1 MQLPALQAAAEA
13 AAEMLASISSKNN
26 TASTSPNTLSS
37 AWLSLDKQ
45 NQVSQLVSNLGG
57 QAVWRQLDASHLS
70 TLTLPLIVLQSAEFA
85 KENQAVSDTIIMLD
99 DYQSGR
105 WLGKSYPSLNAVSL
119 SLNEIT
125 QLEINHAL
133 IISKPAKADTRGNY
147 LAPATVKHWFWA
159 EIWRHKAV
167 LLSSTLFSIAINVLT
182 LATTLF
188 TMSVYDRVIPNQAYV
203 TLWSLAAGVTI
214 AVILEQIAK
223 HIRAHALDTMGQQI
237 DIILS
242 QRLFL
247 TAMRRNLE
255 AKQNAVGTTVSM
267 LREFDAV
274 RDFVASATLS
284 LVADLPFVILFL
296 FIISLI
302 AGALVW
308 VPLVAVFLVLAVCLL
323 AQIPL
328 AKLSQESL
336 RESATRLGITVE
348 ALENIETLRA
358 HDAEHFMQAK
368 FNRVSQIAAQIGL
381 RMRSLNHH
389 MTSVSALIQQL
400 STVAVIIWGCY
411 LIGANLLTTGALFA
425 AVILSGRVI
434 APLHAIGALAMRLQ
448 HTRSALKSL
457 NTLMITPENATTQG
471 ITKLNWGQSLSM
483 QTVSFSYPSEHATAM
498 PAVLKGITLD
508 IKAGE
513 VIGVLGR
520 VGCGKTTL
528 LKLLAGLYTPASG
541 QVRLDDVALPH
552 IDEHQ
557 LRQTLTYVPQEVH
570 LFIGTLRDN
579 LLLGAQGVSDETILN
594 LAQSFALM
602 PLISQHPMGLD
613 MPVAEGGANFSIGQR
628 GLISLVRALLRMPRF
643 LLLDEPSAA
652 MDLPLEQAI
661 LITLK
666 QFAAQSGMCL
676 IIVTHRPAVVD
687 IVDRLIVIDHAEIV
701 ADGEKS
707 AVLKMLEP
715 ITAPVS
721 TKQAQATTAI
731 NDTKASQ
738 SATATV

>member
-1 MQLPALQAAAEA
+1 MGKLVVQGSASAPTLQSAAEA
-13 AAEMLASISSKNN
+13 VAG
-26 TASTSPNTLSS
+26 
-37 AWLSLDKQ
+37 WLSLARLEPTNNIDWLNSAQQDKTR
-45 NQVSQLVSNLGG
+45 QLVADLG
-57 QAVWRQLDASHLS
+57 ADSSWRQLDANQLP
-70 TLTLPLIVLQSAEFA
+70 TLTMPLVLVLASNSTSPA
-85 KENQAVSDTIIMLD
+85 KNNIADTVISIH
-99 DYQSGR
+99 DYQNSH
-105 WLGKSYPSLNAVSL
+105 WLGKSYPSLNPVSL
-119 SLNEIT
+119 SLSQLT
-125 QLEINHAL
+125 QLSISHVL
-133 IISKPAKADTRGNY
+133 IISKPAPADIRGNHV
-147 LAPATVKHWFWA
+147 APAPPKHWFWA

-214 AVILEQIAK
+214 AVILEQVAK
-223 HIRAHALDTMGQQI
+223 HIRAHALDAMGQQI

-274 RDFVASATLS
+274 REFVASATLS

-296 FIISLI
+296 FIISFI

-336 RESATRLGITVE
+336 RESATRQGITVE

-368 FNRVSQIAAQIGL
+368 FNRVSQLAAQIGL

-389 MTSVSALIQQL
+389 MTSASTLIQQL
-400 STVAVIIWGCY
+400 STIAVIIWGCY
-411 LIGANLLTTGALFA
+411 LIGANALTTGALFA

-457 NTLMITPENATTQG
+457 NSLMQTPQSAHTQN
-471 ITKLNWGQSLSM
+471 ITKLHWGQTLTM
-483 QTVSFSYPSEHATAM
+483 QTVTFGYPSEYSATL
-498 PAVLKGITLD
+498 PVVLKAVNLQ
-508 IKAGE
+508 IKVGE
-513 VIGVLGR
+513 TIGVLGR

-528 LKLLAGLYTPASG
+528 LKLLAGLYTPNSG
-541 QVRLDDVALPH
+541 QIRLDDVALPH
-552 IDEHQ
+552 INEQQ
-557 LRQTLTYVPQEVH
+557 LRQTITYVPQEVH

-594 LAQSFALM
+594 VAQKFALM

-661 LITLK
+661 LSALK
-666 QFAAQSGMCL
+666 QFAAQTGMCL

-687 IVDRLIVIDHAEIV
+687 IADRLIVIDHAEIV
-701 ADGEKS
+701 ADGEK
-707 AVLKMLEP
+707 ATVLKMLEP
-715 ITAPVS
+715 TPPAQP
-721 TKQAQATTAI
+721 QAQEATTK
-731 NDTKASQ
+731 TVQQ
-738 SATATV
+738 SAQDMAATV

>member
-1 MQLPALQAAAEA
+1 MQPIVLPLVAKAAAQR
-13 AAEMLASISSKNN
+13 LADTHHALLSKA
-26 TASTSPNTLSS
+26 TSTT
-37 AWLSLDKQ
+37 WLTIDQQ
-45 NQVSQLVSNLGG
+45 NITSQLVADLG
-57 QAVWRQLDASHLS
+57 AEAIWRQLDADQLP
-70 TLTLPLIVLQSAEFA
+70 TLNLPLVLVTSPETVQTMPH
-85 KENQAVSDTIIMLD
+85 NNVILLLD
-99 DYQSGR
+99 DYQNGS
-105 WLGKSYPSLNAVSL
+105 WLGKSYPSLSDVSL
-119 SLNEIT
+119 SLDQLT
-125 QLEINHAL
+125 QLTISHVL
-133 IISKPAKADTRGNY
+133 IISKLAAADTRGNH
-147 LAPATVKHWFWA
+147 LAPVTAKHWFWA

-188 TMSVYDRVIPNQAYV
+188 TMSVYDRVIPNQAYI

-214 AVILEQIAK
+214 AVVLEQVAK
-223 HIRAHALDTMGQQI
+223 HIRAHALDAMGQQI
-237 DIILS
+237 DVILS

-274 RDFVASATLS
+274 REFVASATLS

-296 FIISLI
+296 FIISFI

-336 RESATRLGITVE
+336 RESATRQGITVE

-368 FNRVSQIAAQIGL
+368 FNRVSQLAAQIGL

-389 MTSVSALIQQL
+389 MTSTSALIQQL
-400 STVAVIIWGCY
+400 STIVVIIWGCY
-411 LIGANLLTTGALFA
+411 LIGANSLTTGALFA

-457 NTLMITPENATTQG
+457 NMLMQTPQNAPSQG
-471 ITKLNWGQSLSM
+471 ITKLHWGQTLSM
-483 QTVSFSYPSEHATAM
+483 QNVSFGYPSEHSAAL
-498 PAVLKGITLD
+498 PVVLKAVNLQ
-508 IKAGE
+508 IKVGE
-513 VIGVLGR
+513 TIGVLGR

-528 LKLLAGLYTPASG
+528 LKLLAGLYTPNSG
-541 QVRLDDVALPH
+541 QIRLDDVVLPQ
-552 IDEHQ
+552 IDEQQ
-557 LRQTLTYVPQEVH
+557 LRQTITYVPQEVH

-594 LAQSFALM
+594 IAQKFALM

-628 GLISLVRALLRMPRF
+628 GLVSLVRALLRMPRF

-661 LITLK
+661 LSALK
-666 QFAAQSGMCL
+666 QFAAQTGMCL

-687 IVDRLIVIDHAEIV
+687 IAERLIVIDHAEIV

-707 AVLKMLEP
+707 IVLKMLEP
-715 ITAPVS
+715 ASPTA
-721 TKQAQATTAI
+721 TAAQANTSEKKVTQEF
-731 NDTKASQ
+731 TEQ
-738 SATATV
+738 MTATA

>member
-1 MQLPALQAAAEA
+1 MHSHTLQSAAEA
-13 AAEMLASISSKNN
+13 AADLLANIKNESAN
-26 TASTSPNTLSS
+26 NP
-37 AWLSLDKQ
+37 AWLTQIQQ
-45 NQVSQLVSNLGG
+45 NKTNQLVADLGA
-57 QAVWRQLDASHLS
+57 QAVWRQLDASHLP
-70 TLTLPLIVLQSAEFA
+70 TLAMPVVLVFAPSADLSEQINVTNYSVLSLNDF
-85 KENQAVSDTIIMLD
+85 QCD
-99 DYQSGR
+99 DKQNGF
-105 WLGKSYPSLNAVSL
+105 WIGKSFPSLQAVSL
-119 SLNEIT
+119 SLSELT
-125 QLEINHAL
+125 QLNISHVL
-133 IISKPAKADTRGNY
+133 IISEASQADARGDY
-147 LAPATVKHWFWA
+147 LIPTVVKHWFWA

-214 AVILEQIAK
+214 AVILEQVAK
-223 HIRAHALDTMGQQI
+223 HIRAHALDAMGQKI

-247 TAMRRNLE
+247 AAMRRNLE
-255 AKQNAVGTTVSM
+255 VKQNAVGTTVSI

-274 RDFVASATLS
+274 REFVASATLS

-302 AGALVW
+302 AGVLVW
-308 VPLVAVFLVLAVCLL
+308 VPLIAVFLVLAVCLI

-336 RESATRLGITVE
+336 RESATRQGITVE

-358 HDAEHFMQAK
+358 HDAENFMYAK
-368 FNRVSQIAAQIGL
+368 FNRVSQLAAQIGF

-389 MTSVSALIQQL
+389 MTSTSALIQQI
-400 STVAVIIWGCY
+400 STIAVIIWGCY
-411 LIGANLLTTGALFA
+411 LIGANLLTVGALFA

-457 NTLMITPENATTQG
+457 NTLMQSPQNINSQA
-471 ITKLNWGQSLSM
+471 ITKLRWGKTLSL
-483 QTVSFSYPSEHATAM
+483 QAVSFGYPSEYSAAL
-498 PAVLKGITLD
+498 PPILKTVNLQ
-508 IKAGE
+508 IKVGE
-513 VIGVLGR
+513 TIGVLGR

-528 LKLLAGLYTPASG
+528 LKLLAGLYTPNSG
-541 QVRLDDVALPH
+541 QARLDDVALAH
-552 IDEHQ
+552 INEQQ
-557 LRQTLTYVPQEVH
+557 LRQAITYVPQEVH

-594 LAQSFALM
+594 LAQNFALM
-602 PLISQHPMGLD
+602 PLISQHPLGLD
-613 MPVAEGGANFSIGQR
+613 MPVDEGGANFSIGQR
-628 GLISLVRALLRMPRF
+628 GLISLVRALLRVPRF

-661 LITLK
+661 LSALK
-666 QFAAQSGMCL
+666 QYAAQTGMCL
-676 IIVTHRPAVVD
+676 VIVTHRPAVVD

-701 ADGEKS
+701 ADGPK
-707 AVLKMLEP
+707 AMVLEMLKP
-715 ITAPVS
+715 PVPPTPSCAPELR
-721 TKQAQATTAI
+721 TTHGY
-731 NDTKASQ
+731 
-738 SATATV
+738 